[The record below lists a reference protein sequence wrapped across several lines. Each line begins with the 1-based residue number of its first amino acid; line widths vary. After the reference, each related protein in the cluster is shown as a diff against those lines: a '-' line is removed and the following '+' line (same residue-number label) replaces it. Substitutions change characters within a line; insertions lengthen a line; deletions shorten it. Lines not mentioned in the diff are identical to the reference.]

1 MIFGLL
7 YKKDDVFMYITQEI
21 ANRIKQ
27 RAKSKR
33 VSIKDML
40 SDCNMNIN
48 AISEFGKGK
57 QLSCISLARIADF
70 WNVRWTIFWA
80 VRIIQRSTDSPNT
93 FETSKKEKS
102 WRRPPALFRGSGIIF
117 RGFQKKLKKPD
128 FAL

>member
-57 QLSCISLARIADF
+57 QLSCISLARVADYLECS
-70 WNVRWTIFWA
+70 VDYLLGR
-80 VRIIQRSTDSPNT
+80 TDNPEVN
-93 FETSKKEKS
+93 
-102 WRRPPALFRGSGIIF
+102 R
-117 RGFQKKLKKPD
+117 
-128 FAL
+128 